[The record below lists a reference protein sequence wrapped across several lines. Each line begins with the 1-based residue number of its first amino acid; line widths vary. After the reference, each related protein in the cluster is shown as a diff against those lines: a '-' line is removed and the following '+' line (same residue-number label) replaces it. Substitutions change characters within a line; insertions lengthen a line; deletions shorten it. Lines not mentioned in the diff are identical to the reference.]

1 MARRTEKLAFFVPM
15 ARLYG
20 AAAVGVCAFLGA
32 CFTSTPQLPIDHL
45 SKKWIISGQAENDGG
60 KSKFSTAHRTPFWH
74 DGPGGATDIHEPRK
88 SPAPGKSDLTTAAT
102 LGFAR
107 DPVEVVA
114 PQPNVGPRSS
124 SASAAASPSPLT
136 DLPVGFETLI
146 GKARVLDAV
155 HLEVD
160 EYRIRLHGVSA
171 IRVGPSCGAEG
182 SGDIC
187 AAARKWLM
195 ENIHG
200 QETRCEGRRH
210 SSSSPL
216 IAVCSIK
223 GRIIN
228 AEMVRSGLARAD
240 ANTFPSYAAEESEA
254 RSRQIGLWR
263 IAAPPAN

>member
-1 MARRTEKLAFFVPM
+1 M
-15 ARLYG
+15 G
-20 AAAVGVCAFLGA
+20 DAAAIAVCAFLGA
-32 CFTSTPQLPIDHL
+32 CTSTPQLPIDHS
-45 SKKWIISGQAENDGG
+45 SKKWVVSGQAANDGG
-60 KSKFSTAHRTPFWH
+60 ANPLSTAQRTPFWR
-74 DGPGGATDIHEPRK
+74 DGSSDVTAIYELKKT
-88 SPAPGKSDLTTAAT
+88 PAPAKSDLTAAAT

-107 DPVEVVA
+107 EPVEVVA
-114 PQPNVGPRSS
+114 PRLNPGPRSS
-124 SASAAASPSPLT
+124 NAPSAVSPPPLT
-136 DLPVGFETLI
+136 DLPVGFETLV

-155 HLEVD
+155 HLDVD
-160 EYRIRLHGVSA
+160 DYRIRLHGVSITRA
-171 IRVGPSCGAEG
+171 GRSCDTEE

-187 AAARKWLM
+187 SAARKWLM
-195 ENIHG
+195 ENIHD

-228 AEMVRSGLARAD
+228 AEMVRAGLARAD
-240 ANTFPSYAAEESEA
+240 ANTFPSYATEESEA

>member
-1 MARRTEKLAFFVPM
+1 MARRAEKLAFLAPVSRM
-15 ARLYG
+15 RG
-20 AAAVGVCAFLGA
+20 TAAIGVCAFLGA
-32 CFTSTPQLPIDHL
+32 CTSTPQLPIDHS
-45 SKKWIISGQAENDGG
+45 SKKWIVSGQAENDGG
-60 KSKFSTAHRTPFWH
+60 ASPFSTAHRTPFWL
-74 DGPGGATDIHEPRK
+74 DGSGDATNIYEPK
-88 SPAPGKSDLTTAAT
+88 KNLAPVKSDLTTAAMQG
-102 LGFAR
+102 LAR
-107 DPVEVVA
+107 EPVEVVA
-114 PQPNVGPRSS
+114 PRPNVGLRSS
-124 SASAAASPSPLT
+124 SASPAVSPPLLA

-146 GKARVLDAV
+146 GKARVLDAI

-160 EYRIRLHGVSA
+160 DYRIRLQGISVTRA
-171 IRVGPSCGAEG
+171 GRSCGAEE

-187 AAARKWLM
+187 SAARKWLM

-228 AEMVRSGLARAD
+228 ADMVRAGLARAD
-240 ANTFPSYAAEESEA
+240 ANSFPSYAAEESEA
-254 RSRQIGLWR
+254 RFRQIGLWR